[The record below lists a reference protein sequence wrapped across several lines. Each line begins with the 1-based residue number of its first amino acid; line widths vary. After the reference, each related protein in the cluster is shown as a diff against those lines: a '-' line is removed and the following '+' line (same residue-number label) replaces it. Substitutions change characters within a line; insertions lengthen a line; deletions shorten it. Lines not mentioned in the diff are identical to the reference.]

1 MSEAADREEV
11 GTRRVQGCPP
21 VANIPGRDIYVT
33 TDHRQDFMI
42 SIKTLKAQKRK
53 LTGLTVDRWP
63 VHSYPSF
70 DTTQQTL
77 CHYGITWTLF
87 VKLSVKFHRR
97 F

>member
-11 GTRRVQGCPP
+11 GTRRVQGCPL

-53 LTGLTVDRWP
+53 LTALTVVRWP
-63 VHSYPSF
+63 VHPYPSF
-70 DTTQQTL
+70 DTTQQ
-77 CHYGITWTLF
+77 HFVITAL
-87 VKLSVKFHRR
+87 LGRSL
-97 F
+97 